1 MKKMIDIFIERQ
13 VSTSTDKWE
22 LASVK
27 PCFRFHF
34 TKSEQPHVHI
44 DPLTGDETLVGTKD
58 QLEKWELEA
67 YLAQCEEEEQ
77 DPDQAYEQY
86 LERGD
91 DESRADLDLHD
102 YLFPY
107 GYNEDPR
114 NPGVNGEGLL
124 NAPDSLI
131 TQLTRLGWDPFRAAG

>member
-1 MKKMIDIFIERQ
+1 MKNLMIDMFIERQ
-13 VSTSTDKWE
+13 FLISTSDKWK

-27 PCFRFHF
+27 PFFQFHF
-34 TKSEQPHVHI
+34 TKEEEAHIHI
-44 DPLTGDETLVGTKD
+44 DPLTGEQTLVGTKG

-67 YLAQCEEEEQ
+67 YLAHCEEEEQ

-124 NAPDSLI
+124 NAPNSLLSELQ
-131 TQLTRLGWDPFRAAG
+131 QLGAF